1 MESKEFLEKWILESL
16 SKPHQILND
25 LPICPFAKNAYLENK
40 VKIIEVTDYV
50 NEITSELT
58 VWDDNYEVLIF
69 VCPDDV
75 IANDFTE
82 QVILLNN
89 KFMPENLVLLEDHV
103 DLEEKID
110 ELVFNNG
117 KYNIIL
123 VQRLDK
129 LNQAAEKLH
138 KTSYYKN
145 WPKDYYEQVVSWRN
159 NE

>member
-1 MESKEFLEKWILESL
+1 MESKEFLAKWIVETL
-16 SKPHQILND
+16 SQPHQILND
-25 LPICPFAKNAYLENK
+25 LPICPFAKNAYLENR

-50 NEITSELT
+50 TEITDQLT
-58 VWDDNYEVLIF
+58 LWDDEYEVVVF
-69 VCPDDV
+69 VCPHDV
-75 IANDFTE
+75 PAAEFVEN
-82 QVILLNN
+82 VGRLNE
-89 KFMPENLVLLEDHV
+89 KFMPLNLVLLEDHI

-138 KTSYYKN
+138 KTAYYKH